1 MATVAPSP
9 AILLSPRASAEL
21 YKNDAQG
28 GATGALGGALAA
40 SLGLETGE
48 SDCRHAAAAAAITFA
63 GMRMGYDWD
72 AMPRAIQKA
81 NRQEEPLKMRER
93 VMVAI
98 VLAVLFAV
106 VQASWH
112 LAAG

>member
-1 MATVAPSP
+1 M
-9 AILLSPRASAEL
+9 
-21 YKNDAQG
+21 G
-28 GATGALGGALAA
+28 GATSALVGAVAA
-40 SLGLETGE
+40 SESE

-63 GMRMGYDWD
+63 GMRMRYYRD
-72 AMPRAIQKA
+72 AMPRAIPKA
-81 NRQEEPLKMRER
+81 NRPEQPLKMRER

-112 LAAG
+112 FAAG